1 MLSANN
7 KSNFSTLFS
16 PTHTYPFKLHLILA
30 FLFHN
35 HLKPFPFVSIL
46 DLTVFLS
53 DSSSQPSSSVSSDT
67 IPSSQTLLSTSQQP
81 PLNPIPITPSLDTTP
96 VNTPSHTPLKP
107 SIPQQT
113 QTSLTLPLSDTEFP
127 FNITPTHSSPPS
139 SFHIPDPSD
148 INPNLLRQI
157 NKPTLPKLTLIPTS
171 IKSFRRRCQLDTSLP
186 IPPPCPH
193 ISPQSSLPPPKSL
206 KIPALESL
214 DSLQQKSDLS
224 EVDSATFSL
233 LYPRLPPSNSAS
245 KYTTSSLDNLLDTSS
260 ESTLRH
266 PLRPRYNLRN
276 NRRQSPSLASTNSSL
291 LRHHAQSLS
300 SDSLSNEKNAPT
312 SGIDTV
318 FSQRSSISS
327 YNHTGHLFSRPTSQ
341 NSSLLSSDNHLLN
354 IDLTTDQYS
363 TPPTP
368 NRVDYPLIVNN
379 TLVNSP
385 RQDPRFL
392 YLATHKP
399 NSNIHI
405 SNTRRR
411 KEFLRL
417 EETSLELKFEINVK
431 FHNLSPHP
439 IPSHTTVNF
448 KSLPHP
454 FIATNLSLFV
464 SDNPPFRLLHGSITF
479 LNTLTFLKYTAQF

>member
-1 MLSANN
+1 M
-7 KSNFSTLFS
+7 
-16 PTHTYPFKLHLILA
+16 
-30 FLFHN
+30 
-35 HLKPFPFVSIL
+35 
-46 DLTVFLS
+46 S
-53 DSSSQPSSSVSSDT
+53 DSSSQTSSTVSTDT
-67 IPSSQTLLSTSQQP
+67 LPSSQTSVPTPQQP

-96 VNTPSHTPLKP
+96 VNTPIKTSLPIT
-107 SIPQQT
+107 IPQQP

-127 FNITPTHSSPPS
+127 FDITPTHSPPPS

-148 INPNLLRQI
+148 INPTLLKNI
-157 NKPTLPKLTLIPTS
+157 NKPTLPRLKFIPTS
-171 IKSFRRRCQLDTSLP
+171 IKTFRRRSQLDNSLS
-186 IPPPCPH
+186 IPPPCSH
-193 ISPQSSLPPPKSL
+193 TSTQSSLPPPKSL

-214 DSLQQKSDLS
+214 ASLQKKSDLS
-224 EVDSATFSL
+224 EVDSATSSL

-245 KYTTSSLDNLLDTSS
+245 KYTTSSLDNILDTSS
-260 ESTLRH
+260 ESTIRH
-266 PLRPRYNLRN
+266 PLRHRYNLRN
-276 NRRQSPSLASTNSSL
+276 NRRPFPSLASTNSSL

-300 SDSLSNEKNAPT
+300 SDSLSNVDNVPT

-341 NSSLLSSDNHLLN
+341 NSSIISSDSHLLN

-368 NRVDYPLIVNN
+368 NRVDYPLIVNH
-379 TLVNSP
+379 TLVNNP

-392 YLATHKP
+392 YLATHKL
-399 NSNIHI
+399 NSNPHI
-405 SNTRRR
+405 SDARRR

-439 IPSHTTVNF
+439 IPSHTTLNF
-448 KSLPHP
+448 KTLPHP
-454 FIATNLSLFV
+454 FIVTNLNLFV
-464 SDNPPFRLLHGSITF
+464 SDHPPFRLLHGSITF

>member
-1 MLSANN
+1 MN
-7 KSNFSTLFS
+7 
-16 PTHTYPFKLHLILA
+16 
-30 FLFHN
+30 
-35 HLKPFPFVSIL
+35 
-46 DLTVFLS
+46 
-53 DSSSQPSSSVSSDT
+53 
-67 IPSSQTLLSTSQQP
+67 LL
-81 PLNPIPITPSLDTTP
+81 
-96 VNTPSHTPLKP
+96 
-107 SIPQQT
+107 
-113 QTSLTLPLSDTEFP
+113 
-127 FNITPTHSSPPS
+127 THSRK
-139 SFHIPDPSD
+139 
-148 INPNLLRQI
+148 N
-157 NKPTLPKLTLIPTS
+157 
-171 IKSFRRRCQLDTSLP
+171 
-186 IPPPCPH
+186 
-193 ISPQSSLPPPKSL
+193 
-206 KIPALESL
+206 
-214 DSLQQKSDLS
+214 SDLS
-224 EVDSATFSL
+224 DIDSATSSL

-260 ESTLRH
+260 ESTIRH
-266 PLRPRYNLRN
+266 PLRHRYNLRN
-276 NRRQSPSLASTNSSL
+276 NRCTSPSLASTNSSL

-300 SDSLSNEKNAPT
+300 SDSLSNAENTPT

-341 NSSLLSSDNHLLN
+341 NSSILSSDNHLLN

-368 NRVDYPLIVNN
+368 NRVDYPLIVNH

-392 YLATHKP
+392 YLATHKL
-399 NSNIHI
+399 NSNPHI
-405 SNTRRR
+405 SDTRRR

-417 EETSLELKFEINVK
+417 EEPSLELKFEINVK

-454 FIATNLSLFV
+454 FIATNLSFFV
-464 SDNPPFRLLHGSITF
+464 GDHPPFRLLHGSITF

>member
-1 MLSANN
+1 MSL
-7 KSNFSTLFS
+7 L
-16 PTHTYPFKLHLILA
+16 PILISFHP
-30 FLFHN
+30 FLFN
-35 HLKPFPFVSIL
+35 NNLKILFFPFVSIL

-53 DSSSQPSSSVSSDT
+53 DSSSRTSSTVSTDI
-67 IPSSQTLLSTSQQP
+67 IPSSQTSVSTQQP
-81 PLNPIPITPSLDTTP
+81 PLNPIPITPSLETTP
-96 VNTPSHTPLKP
+96 VNTPTHTPLQT
-107 SIPQQT
+107 SVPQQT

-127 FNITPTHSSPPS
+127 FDITPNHFPPSS

-148 INPNLLRQI
+148 INPTLLR
-157 NKPTLPKLTLIPTS
+157 NNNNPTLPRLKLITTS
-171 IKSFRRRCQLDTSLP
+171 IKSFRRRSQLDNSLS

-193 ISPQSSLPPPKSL
+193 TSTKSSLPPPKPL
-206 KIPALESL
+206 KIPVPESI
-214 DSLQQKSDLS
+214 DSLQKKSDLS
-224 EVDSATFSL
+224 EIDSTTSSL
-233 LYPRLPPSNSAS
+233 LYPRLPLSNSAS
-245 KYTTSSLDNLLDTSS
+245 KYTTSSLDKLLDTSS
-260 ESTLRH
+260 ESTIRH
-266 PLRPRYNLRN
+266 PLRHRYNLRN
-276 NRRQSPSLASTNSSL
+276 NRRPSPSLASTNSSL
-291 LRHHAQSLS
+291 LRHHAQSRS
-300 SDSLSNEKNAPT
+300 SDSLSNAENTPT

-318 FSQRSSISS
+318 FSQRYSISS

-368 NRVDYPLIVNN
+368 NRVDYPLIVNH

-392 YLATHKP
+392 YLATHKL
-399 NSNIHI
+399 NSNLHI
-405 SNTRRR
+405 SDTRRR

-417 EETSLELKFEINVK
+417 EEPNLELKFEINVK
-431 FHNLSPHP
+431 FHSLSPHP

-448 KSLPHP
+448 KSLPNP

-464 SDNPPFRLLHGSITF
+464 SDHPPFRLLHGSITF

>member
-1 MLSANN
+1 M
-7 KSNFSTLFS
+7 
-16 PTHTYPFKLHLILA
+16 
-30 FLFHN
+30 
-35 HLKPFPFVSIL
+35 
-46 DLTVFLS
+46 S
-53 DSSSQPSSSVSSDT
+53 DSSSQTSSTVSTDT
-67 IPSSQTLLSTSQQP
+67 IPSSQTSVPTPQQP
-81 PLNPIPITPSLDTTP
+81 LLNPIPITPSLDTTP
-96 VNTPSHTPLKP
+96 VNTPTHTSLP
-107 SIPQQT
+107 IAVPQQT

-127 FNITPTHSSPPS
+127 FDITPTHSSPPS

-148 INPNLLRQI
+148 INPTLLRNI
-157 NKPTLPKLTLIPTS
+157 NKPTLTRLKLIPTS
-171 IKSFRRRCQLDTSLP
+171 IKSFRRRSQLDNSLS
-186 IPPPCPH
+186 IPRPCSH
-193 ISPQSSLPPPKSL
+193 ISTQSSLPPPKSL

-214 DSLQQKSDLS
+214 DSLQKKSDQS
-224 EVDSATFSL
+224 EVDSATSSL

-245 KYTTSSLDNLLDTSS
+245 KYTTSSLDNLLDPSS
-260 ESTLRH
+260 ESTIRH
-266 PLRPRYNLRN
+266 PLRHRCNLRN
-276 NRRQSPSLASTNSSL
+276 NRRPSPSLASTNSSL

-300 SDSLSNEKNAPT
+300 SDSLSNVENAPT

-341 NSSLLSSDNHLLN
+341 NSSILSSDSHLLN

-363 TPPTP
+363 IPPTP
-368 NRVDYPLIVNN
+368 NRVDYPLIVNH
-379 TLVNSP
+379 TLVNNP

-392 YLATHKP
+392 YLATHKL
-399 NSNIHI
+399 NSNPHI
-405 SNTRRR
+405 SDARRR

-464 SDNPPFRLLHGSITF
+464 SDHPRFRLFHGSITF

>member
-1 MLSANN
+1 MSI
-7 KSNFSTLFS
+7 
-16 PTHTYPFKLHLILA
+16 LISFHP
-30 FLFHN
+30 FLFN
-35 HLKPFPFVSIL
+35 NNLKNLFFPFVSIL

-53 DSSSQPSSSVSSDT
+53 DSSRTSSTVSTDI
-67 IPSSQTLLSTSQQP
+67 IPSSQTPVSTQQP

-96 VNTPSHTPLKP
+96 VNTPTHTPLQT
-107 SIPQQT
+107 SVPQQT

-127 FNITPTHSSPPS
+127 FDITPNHSPPSS

-148 INPNLLRQI
+148 INPTLLRNI
-157 NKPTLPKLTLIPTS
+157 NNPTLLRLKLIPTS
-171 IKSFRRRCQLDTSLP
+171 IKSFRRRSQLDNSLS
-186 IPPPCPH
+186 IPPPCSH
-193 ISPQSSLPPPKSL
+193 TSTKSSLPPPKPL
-206 KIPALESL
+206 KIPVLESI
-214 DSLQQKSDLS
+214 DSLQKKSDLS
-224 EVDSATFSL
+224 EIDSTTSSL
-233 LYPRLPPSNSAS
+233 LYPRLPLSNSAS

-260 ESTLRH
+260 ESTIRH
-266 PLRPRYNLRN
+266 PLRHRYNLRN
-276 NRRQSPSLASTNSSL
+276 NRRPSPSLASTNSSL

-300 SDSLSNEKNAPT
+300 SDSLSNAENTPT

-354 IDLTTDQYS
+354 IDL
-363 TPPTP
+363 
-368 NRVDYPLIVNN
+368 RFPL
-379 TLVNSP
+379 SK
-385 RQDPRFL
+385 DPRFL
-392 YLATHKP
+392 YLATHKL
-399 NSNIHI
+399 NSNLHI
-405 SNTRRR
+405 SDTRRR

-417 EETSLELKFEINVK
+417 EEPSLELKFEINVK

-439 IPSHTTVNF
+439 IPSHTTVIF

-464 SDNPPFRLLHGSITF
+464 SDHPPFRLLHGSITF

>member
-1 MLSANN
+1 M
-7 KSNFSTLFS
+7 
-16 PTHTYPFKLHLILA
+16 
-30 FLFHN
+30 
-35 HLKPFPFVSIL
+35 
-46 DLTVFLS
+46 S
-53 DSSSQPSSSVSSDT
+53 DSSSQPSSSVSTDT
-67 IPSSQTLLSTSQQP
+67 IPSSQSLLPTPQQP

-96 VNTPSHTPLKP
+96 VNTSTHTALKT
-107 SIPQQT
+107 SIPQHT
-113 QTSLTLPLSDTEFP
+113 QTSLTLPLSDTDSP
-127 FNITPTHSSPPS
+127 FNITPTHSPPPS

-148 INPNLLRQI
+148 INPILLQNI
-157 NKPTLPKLTLIPTS
+157 NNPSHPITKLIPTS
-171 IKSFRRRCQLDTSLP
+171 IKSFLRRSQVDSSLL
-186 IPPPCPH
+186 IPPPCSH
-193 ISPQSSLPPPKSL
+193 TSSLPPPKPL

-214 DSLQQKSDLS
+214 DSLQKKSDLS
-224 EVDSATFSL
+224 EIDSTTCSL

-245 KYTTSSLDNLLDTSS
+245 KYTTSSLDNLLDTTS
-260 ESTLRH
+260 ESTLNP
-266 PLRPRYNLRN
+266 PLRHRYNLRN
-276 NRRQSPSLASTNSSL
+276 NRRPSPSLASTNSSL

-300 SDSLSNEKNAPT
+300 SDSLSNAENSPT
-312 SGIDTV
+312 SGIDTT

-327 YNHTGHLFSRPTSQ
+327 YNHSGHLFSRPTSQ
-341 NSSLLSSDNHLLN
+341 NSTIFSDSHLLN

-363 TPPTP
+363 TPPTL

-379 TLVNSP
+379 TLVSSR

-392 YLATHKP
+392 YLATHKL
-399 NSNIHI
+399 NSNPHI
-405 SNTRRR
+405 SNVRRR

-417 EETSLELKFEINVK
+417 EDANLELKFEITVK

-479 LNTLTFLKYTAQF
+479 LNTFTFLEYTAQF

>member
-1 MLSANN
+1 M
-7 KSNFSTLFS
+7 
-16 PTHTYPFKLHLILA
+16 
-30 FLFHN
+30 
-35 HLKPFPFVSIL
+35 
-46 DLTVFLS
+46 S

-67 IPSSQTLLSTSQQP
+67 LPSSQSFLPTPQQP

-96 VNTPSHTPLKP
+96 FKTPTHTPLKT

-113 QTSLTLPLSDTEFP
+113 RTSLTLQLSDTDSP
-127 FNITPTHSSPPS
+127 FNITPTHSPHPS

-148 INPNLLRQI
+148 INPILLRNI
-157 NKPTLPKLTLIPTS
+157 NDPTLPKPKHIPTS
-171 IKSFRRRCQLDTSLP
+171 IKSFRRRSQLDNSLSIPTPCSHISSQTSLP
-186 IPPPCPH
+186 PRKP
-193 ISPQSSLPPPKSL
+193 L

-214 DSLQQKSDLS
+214 DSLQKKSDLS
-224 EVDSATFSL
+224 EIDSTTCSL

-245 KYTTSSLDNLLDTSS
+245 KYTTSSLDNLFDTTS
-260 ESTLRH
+260 ESTLHH
-266 PLRPRYNLRN
+266 PLRHRYNLRN
-276 NRRQSPSLASTNSSL
+276 IRRPSPSLASTNFSL

-300 SDSLSNEKNAPT
+300 PDFLSNAENSPT
-312 SGIDTV
+312 SGIDTT
-318 FSQRSSISS
+318 FSQRSFISS
-327 YNHTGHLFSRPTSQ
+327 YYHTGHLFSGPTSH
-341 NSSLLSSDNHLLN
+341 NSPILSSDSHLLN

-379 TLVNSP
+379 TLVSSP

-392 YLATHKP
+392 YLATHKLNLNP
-399 NSNIHI
+399 HI
-405 SNTRRR
+405 SNVRRR
-411 KEFLRL
+411 KEFLCL
-417 EETSLELKFEINVK
+417 EDTNLELKFEIIVN

-464 SDNPPFRLLHGSITF
+464 SDHPPFRLLHGSITF